1 MVSLRGEKMS
11 TTMDRERWREVAR
24 RAASER
30 DPERLLGLVKE
41 LNHLLEE
48 EENLLR
54 RERGETPS
62 A

>member
-1 MVSLRGEKMS
+1 MS
-11 TTMDRERWREVAR
+11 TIMDRDRWREVAR

-41 LNHLLEE
+41 LNRLLEE
-48 EENLLR
+48 EEERLR
-54 RERGETPS
+54 TERSVSPD